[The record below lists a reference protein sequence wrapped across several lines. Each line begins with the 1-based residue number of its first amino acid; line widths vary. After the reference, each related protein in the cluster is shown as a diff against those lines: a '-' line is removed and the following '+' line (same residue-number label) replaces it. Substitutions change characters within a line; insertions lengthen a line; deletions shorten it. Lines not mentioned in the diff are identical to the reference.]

1 MLYTVFGQ
9 RDIRLYEYGFE
20 ITPFCHAYTNFYL
33 SIKDLEVLGEFNL
46 LQNLHLC
53 TLKSVRA
60 TSTRPFG
67 EFGRQSPL
75 QLSSRT
81 HIAKIEDKNVIVKN

>member
-1 MLYTVFGQ
+1 MVL
-9 RDIRLYEYGFE
+9 RLPPSV
-20 ITPFCHAYTNFYL
+20 TPIPILPVNKRL
-33 SIKDLEVLGEFNL
+33 RNLGEFNL

-53 TLKSVRA
+53 TLKSVCE

-75 QLSSRT
+75 QLSSQT
-81 HIAKIEDKNVIVKN
+81 HIAKIEDKNVIAKNKYTKA